1 MGCGGDELSTPNGS
15 DRGGRH
21 LLQGT
26 PLLAEAGRYDDD
38 ALVALANRGLLRRGV
53 KLLPEDSAEVRISA
67 EGEAIRLVAPEWTV
81 TFLSSAPA
89 AAGRCEC
96 ATAGA
101 CQHLIAAIL
110 YLRRLA
116 SGSDPAVETEHAAD
130 SEHLSPEDGAAQ
142 SETVDGAGIRRMLVE
157 LTDDE
162 LLAWTR
168 KADGRWARTRAAS
181 LDSTRI
187 VVKQGANLSV
197 NLPAP
202 YGEVFFMGPSLD
214 AAIVKP
220 TTSND
225 RRTVGLAVLAV
236 WLLAERELANTDE
249 VTAPSSELVLERQRV
264 TQRAIRLATDLLG
277 IGLLHLG
284 NADQEHLDSLSASAR
299 GTKLYRLAILAER
312 ASDHVAAMAAQTPTA
327 DTGVLLDQLA
337 EIHVLA
343 DRIHNLLVVGHPI
356 PDGLLGRARAQFE
369 DVGHLDLFCIGHYRW
384 GTSKFGGVSAVFIQA
399 RSGESFTLS
408 KPTTISGQPMPAAIG
423 WEQAATVEQLSGHRL
438 HLANAKASVE
448 RRLSAAPSTSL
459 QLGSAFQIEDLDHA
473 LWAGSIPALPSRL
486 SGRMMAPWAAVAVTG
501 QHAGASFDR
510 VTQRFVWP
518 LTTTAGRLDVVVP
531 FTDHMK
537 IAVDQL
543 ESLAQTG
550 APQLVMGRLG
560 ISGRQVEMW
569 PISVLIDGS
578 FLNLSSPPVGSRS
591 GEGLEISDPPT
602 PASNPA
608 PDHIQQLEG
617 QIQALAER
625 GVRSLPAARR
635 TAVAASADAWGLGPL
650 ADILSQ
656 DIENELAVL
665 RAAWVMLA
673 YRDLRD

>member
-15 DRGGRH
+15 DRDGRD
-21 LLQGT
+21 LLWGT
-26 PLLAEAGRYDDD
+26 PLLAEASRYDDD

-53 KLLPEDSAEVRISA
+53 KLLPEDSTEVTISA

-81 TFLSSAPA
+81 TFHSSEPT

-110 YLRRLA
+110 HLRRL
-116 SGSDPAVETEHAAD
+116 SNESDPAVETEHAAD
-130 SEHLSPEDGAAQ
+130 PDHLSSEDGAAL
-142 SETVDGAGIRRMLVE
+142 SETVDGASIRRMLVE

-181 LDSTRI
+181 LDGTRI
-187 VVKQGANLSV
+187 MVEQGANLRV

-220 TTSND
+220 TTGND

-236 WLLAERELANTDE
+236 WLLAERELSNTDE
-249 VTAPSSELVLERQRV
+249 VTAPSSELVVERQRV
-264 TQRAIRLATDLLG
+264 TQRAIRLATDLVS

-284 NADQEHLDSLSASAR
+284 KADQEHLDSLSASAR
-299 GTKLYRLAILAER
+299 GTKLYRLALLAER
-312 ASDHVAAMAAQTPTA
+312 ASDHVAALAAQAPTA

-343 DRIHNLLVVGHPI
+343 HRIHSLLTVGHPI

-369 DVGHLDLFCIGHYRW
+369 DVGHLDLLAIGHYRW

-423 WEQAATVEQLSGHRL
+423 WEQPATVEQLSGHRL

-448 RRLSAAPSTSL
+448 RRLSTAPSTSL
-459 QLGSAFQIEDLDHA
+459 QLGSALQIEDLDHA
-473 LWAGSIPALPSRL
+473 LWVGSLPGLPSRL
-486 SGRMMAPWAAVAVTG
+486 SGRMMAPWAATAVTG
-501 QHAGASFDR
+501 QHAGASFDG

-518 LTTTAGRLDVVVP
+518 LTTTAGRVDLVVP
-531 FTDHMK
+531 FTDHMGV
-537 IAVDQL
+537 AVDQL
-543 ESLAQTG
+543 ESLARTG
-550 APQLVMGRLG
+550 APELVMGRLRA
-560 ISGRQVEMW
+560 SGRQVEMW
-569 PISVLIDGS
+569 PISVFIDGS
-578 FLNLSSPPVGSRS
+578 FLNLSSPGPGSGS
-591 GEGLEISDPPT
+591 GEGLEIPDPPP

-608 PDHIQQLEG
+608 PDHIQQIEG

-635 TAVAASADAWGLGPL
+635 TAVAGSAATWGLGPV
-650 ADILSQ
+650 ADVLTQ
-656 DIENELAVL
+656 DIEHEVAVL

-673 YRDLRD
+673 YRDLCD